1 MTFVS
6 TKTKLFRLLR
16 ENTYLKRKSRGL
28 HRSTLLCK
36 KSRDI
41 RPFSHLFYNQRPRT
55 RDRTLLKAFIESGR
69 RNFMYGPAG
78 PDLAK
83 NLRHIFH
90 LEMRAKS
97 FLDIK

>member
-1 MTFVS
+1 MRA
-6 TKTKLFRLLR
+6 KRAFR
-16 ENTYLKRKSRGL
+16 EYVINVISKET
-28 HRSTLLCK
+28 
-36 KSRDI
+36 
-41 RPFSHLFYNQRPRT
+41 
-55 RDRTLLKAFIESGR
+55 IESGR

-90 LEMRAKS
+90 LEMRTKS

>member
-1 MTFVS
+1 MLS
-6 TKTKLFRLLR
+6 
-16 ENTYLKRKSRGL
+16 KRFQDGKS
-28 HRSTLLCK
+28 
-36 KSRDI
+36 
-41 RPFSHLFYNQRPRT
+41 
-55 RDRTLLKAFIESGR
+55 IESGR

>member
-1 MTFVS
+1 M
-6 TKTKLFRLLR
+6 
-16 ENTYLKRKSRGL
+16 KRKRKNLSER
-28 HRSTLLCK
+28 
-36 KSRDI
+36 
-41 RPFSHLFYNQRPRT
+41 
-55 RDRTLLKAFIESGR
+55 IESGR

>member
-1 MTFVS
+1 MVRYSITILGGLLNKDFQPGSGGVYGGVA
-6 TKTKLFRLLR
+6 LHLRL
-16 ENTYLKRKSRGL
+16 
-28 HRSTLLCK
+28 
-36 KSRDI
+36 
-41 RPFSHLFYNQRPRT
+41 
-55 RDRTLLKAFIESGR
+55 IESGR

>member
-1 MTFVS
+1 MKIYVFFQAILS
-6 TKTKLFRLLR
+6 
-16 ENTYLKRKSRGL
+16 GI
-28 HRSTLLCK
+28 
-36 KSRDI
+36 DG
-41 RPFSHLFYNQRPRT
+41 
-55 RDRTLLKAFIESGR
+55 IESGR

>member
-1 MTFVS
+1 MSRTFS
-6 TKTKLFRLLR
+6 
-16 ENTYLKRKSRGL
+16 
-28 HRSTLLCK
+28 
-36 KSRDI
+36 
-41 RPFSHLFYNQRPRT
+41 
-55 RDRTLLKAFIESGR
+55 IESGR

>member
-1 MTFVS
+1 MSV
-6 TKTKLFRLLR
+6 
-16 ENTYLKRKSRGL
+16 
-28 HRSTLLCK
+28 
-36 KSRDI
+36 
-41 RPFSHLFYNQRPRT
+41 
-55 RDRTLLKAFIESGR
+55 IESGR
-69 RNFMYGPAG
+69 QNFMYGPAG

>member
-1 MTFVS
+1 MCTVS
-6 TKTKLFRLLR
+6 L
-16 ENTYLKRKSRGL
+16 G
-28 HRSTLLCK
+28 
-36 KSRDI
+36 I
-41 RPFSHLFYNQRPRT
+41 
-55 RDRTLLKAFIESGR
+55 IESGR

>member
-1 MTFVS
+1 MLSPYDATV
-6 TKTKLFRLLR
+6 TK
-16 ENTYLKRKSRGL
+16 
-28 HRSTLLCK
+28 
-36 KSRDI
+36 
-41 RPFSHLFYNQRPRT
+41 
-55 RDRTLLKAFIESGR
+55 IESGR